1 MDLSRFTAITANDGF
16 QQVTSGLAGHHE
28 KAATLKKAQ
37 IYLKR
42 FKKDMSTLQNP
53 PQKCHLFEALD
64 FRTYVQS
71 QASEHF

>member
-28 KAATLKKAQ
+28 KAATLKKTQ

-42 FKKDMSTLQNP
+42 FKKDMSTFQNP

-64 FRTYVQS
+64 FGTDVQS